1 MSAEQERF
9 DQLLKAMVQ
18 GETPKASNEK
28 LGREPDART
37 FRHKKG
43 PAEAGPTPIDCHRD

>member
-1 MSAEQERF
+1 MNETNDRF

-28 LGREPDART
+28 QEREPDART
-37 FRHKKG
+37 FRHKKPKDG
-43 PAEAGPTPIDCHRD
+43 SCAG